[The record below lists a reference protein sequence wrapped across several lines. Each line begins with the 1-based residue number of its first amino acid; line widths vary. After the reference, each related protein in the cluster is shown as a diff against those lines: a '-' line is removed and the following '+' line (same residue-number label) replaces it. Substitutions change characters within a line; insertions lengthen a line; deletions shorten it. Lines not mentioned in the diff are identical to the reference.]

1 MNRENMMETFSVDGD
16 NVNVSKI
23 MQQVQQ
29 RIEKKR
35 ESGIYTEEELQE
47 VTRLRL
53 ENLADEIDIDSN
65 LIENLR
71 SSNAAWNITPDYQVK
86 SHRKGLGY
94 LVVLIK
100 KIVRPIVR
108 LYTDH
113 IVKRQAQINLY
124 SVHVLHNL
132 VQEITR
138 LQIDNKKMKNRLD
151 HIDRAQRFMG
161 KRFKSRER
169 PHNPNNHS
177 GKRRPGGNRKNEG
190 NTGR

>member
-1 MNRENMMETFSVDGD
+1 METFSVDGD

-35 ESGIYTEEELQE
+35 ESGIYTEEELEE

-124 SVHVLHNL
+124 SIHVLHNL
-132 VQEITR
+132 VQELTK
-138 LQIDNKKMKNRLD
+138 LQIENKKLKNRLD

-177 GKRRPGGNRKNEG
+177 GKRRPVGNKKN
-190 NTGR
+190 